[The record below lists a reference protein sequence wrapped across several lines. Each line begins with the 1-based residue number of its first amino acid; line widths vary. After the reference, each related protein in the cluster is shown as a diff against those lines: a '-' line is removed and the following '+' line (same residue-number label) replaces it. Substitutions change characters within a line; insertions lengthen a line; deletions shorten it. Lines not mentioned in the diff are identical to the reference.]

1 MGDNLMTEEEKEILL
16 DALLF
21 YRDERNLDCLPMDKN
36 YRYYDTDSNGTINY
50 DSVDA
55 KDANNLS
62 NLIQLFS
69 R

>member
-1 MGDNLMTEEEKEILL
+1 MTEEEKKILL

-21 YRDERNLDCLPMDKN
+21 YRDERNLDGLPMDKN
-36 YRYYDTDSNGTINY
+36 YRYYDTNSNGTINY

-69 R
+69 